1 MILSKRLNDSVIPP
15 RIDACWSR
23 PSDFQ
28 TNFRL
33 LPCTGNFLENM
44 ASKLLKRNIATY
56 TLSQIMSKRCKNNG
70 SYSNVL
76 LVVDEII
83 LTIAN
88 NEHKCTINNQLS

>member
-56 TLSQIMSKRCKNNG
+56 TLSQIMSKT

-88 NEHKCTINNQLS
+88 NEHKCTINDQLS